1 MPRALF
7 LDRRLT
13 PLERNAWQVFRL
25 QLPSDGVTAF
35 PTYDQLRPYLASMP
49 CAAQA
54 SHEPWRALDAA
65 ALTRWLSLVR
75 RRRDPK
81 TGRILGNL
89 YVLHDEPLMPFEAM
103 QLDPDY
109 LGLVSQALTHAAK
122 AVQIVG
128 MNTLREIA
136 EDPML
141 NGRTLPTRL
150 QVLAQR
156 MARNEWAGCELS
168 TRACGSRIRRR
179 PRRPTSESRSPSSES
194 EAGPKPAPDGSLRNP
209 KEDRTVR
216 MDRINQVRTVPRA
229 KALQHL
235 RLPERLLRLK
245 DEQQSGA
252 LVALQQVDEVP
263 AAGGAGRMGR
273 TLPQQRVRNPAGYL
287 FGIIQKAIRGEFKAW
302 AGEGGS
308 PSTPPAPSPPP
319 RPAAP
324 APSARPLARRR
335 PWPRSGAASPTA
347 RNCVRRRRFLSSYPQ
362 GIVGTRSLPANGAG
376 SLMRHIVATIDV
388 DLSPGDRWEHAAFP
402 DDNRG
407 RTRCGLLTDSLPG
420 DADAGGSF
428 PQRVITM
435 ANESQQPLQLNLGS
449 LRSAMSLTLHTHHA
463 SRIWHGR
470 APAEGALGSSASTAT
485 SA

>member
-1 MPRALF
+1 MATGGAPRRDGPVALSALFDDALRELVPPAPPTPPAPRGAAAASLAAPVSDGFLYSGNRHESVPRALF

-25 QLPSDGVTAF
+25 QLQSDGVTAF

-54 SHEPWRALDAA
+54 SHETVARALTLLR
-65 ALTRWLSLVR
+65 LTRWLSLVR

-89 YVLHDEPLMPFEAM
+89 YVLHDEPLTPFEAM

-156 MARNEWAGCELS
+156 MARNKWADASYPQAPVDHE
-168 TRACGSRIRRR
+168 
-179 PRRPTSESRSPSSES
+179 SEEGQDGLLRNFEGPSSES
-194 EAGPKPAPDGSLRNP
+194 EDGLKSAPDGSLRNL

-252 LVALQQVDEVP
+252 MVALQQVDESLRQAVLDEWD
-263 AAGGAGRMGR
+263 ARCRNSA
-273 TLPQQRVRNPAGYL
+273 VRNPAGYL

-308 PSTPPAPSPPP
+308 PSTPPAPPP

-324 APSARPLARRR
+324 APSAPPPPAPNGPGREAARAYLAK
-335 PWPRSGAASPTA
+335 
-347 RNCVRRRRFLSSYPQ
+347 
-362 GIVGTRSLPANGAG
+362 
-376 SLMRHIVATIDV
+376 
-388 DLSPGDRWEHAAFP
+388 
-402 DDNRG
+402 
-407 RTRCGLLTDSLPG
+407 
-420 DADAGGSF
+420 
-428 PQRVITM
+428 
-435 ANESQQPLQLNLGS
+435 
-449 LRSAMSLTLHTHHA
+449 LRSTLGD
-463 SRIWHGR
+463 S
-470 APAEGALGSSASTAT
+470 
-485 SA
+485 

>member
-1 MPRALF
+1 MATGGAPRRDGPVALSALFDDALRELVPPAPPTPPAPRGAAAASLAAPVSDGFLYSGNRHESVPRALF

-25 QLPSDGVTAF
+25 QLQSDGVTAF

-54 SHEPWRALDAA
+54 SHETVARALTLLR
-65 ALTRWLSLVR
+65 LTRWLSLVR

-89 YVLHDEPLMPFEAM
+89 YVLHDEPLTPFEAM

-109 LGLVSQALTHAAK
+109 MGLVSQALTHAAK

-156 MARNEWAGCELS
+156 MARNKWADASYPQAPVDHE
-168 TRACGSRIRRR
+168 
-179 PRRPTSESRSPSSES
+179 SEEGQDGLLRNLDGPSSES
-194 EAGPKPAPDGSLRNP
+194 EAGLKPAPDGSLRNP

-252 LVALQQVDEVP
+252 MVALQQVDESLRQAVLDEWD
-263 AAGGAGRMGR
+263 ARCRNSA
-273 TLPQQRVRNPAGYL
+273 VRNPAGYL
-287 FGIIQKAIRGEFKAW
+287 FGIVQKAIRGEFKAW
-302 AGEGGS
+302 AGEAGS
-308 PSTPPAPSPPP
+308 ASTPPAPSSPP

-324 APSARPLARRR
+324 APSAPPPPAPNGPGREAARAYLAK
-335 PWPRSGAASPTA
+335 
-347 RNCVRRRRFLSSYPQ
+347 
-362 GIVGTRSLPANGAG
+362 
-376 SLMRHIVATIDV
+376 
-388 DLSPGDRWEHAAFP
+388 
-402 DDNRG
+402 
-407 RTRCGLLTDSLPG
+407 
-420 DADAGGSF
+420 
-428 PQRVITM
+428 
-435 ANESQQPLQLNLGS
+435 
-449 LRSAMSLTLHTHHA
+449 LRSTLGD
-463 SRIWHGR
+463 S
-470 APAEGALGSSASTAT
+470 
-485 SA
+485 

>member
-1 MPRALF
+1 MATGGAPRRDGPVALSELFDEAIQELVPPAALAARGTAPTSPAAPVSDGFLFSGNRHESVPRTLF

-25 QLPSDGVTAF
+25 QLNDDGVTAF

-54 SHEPWRALDAA
+54 SHETVARALTLLR
-65 ALTRWLSLVR
+65 LTRWLSLVR

-89 YVLHDEPLMPFEAM
+89 YVLHDEPLTPFEAM

-156 MARNEWAGCELS
+156 MARNKWADASYPQAPVDHE
-168 TRACGSRIRRR
+168 
-179 PRRPTSESRSPSSES
+179 SEEGQDGLLRNLEGPSSES

-252 LVALQQVDEVP
+252 MVALQQVDESLRQAVLDEWD
-263 AAGGAGRMGR
+263 ARCRNSA
-273 TLPQQRVRNPAGYL
+273 VRNPAGYL

-308 PSTPPAPSPPP
+308 PSTPPAPPP

-324 APSARPLARRR
+324 APSAPPPPAPNGPGREAARAYLAK
-335 PWPRSGAASPTA
+335 
-347 RNCVRRRRFLSSYPQ
+347 
-362 GIVGTRSLPANGAG
+362 
-376 SLMRHIVATIDV
+376 
-388 DLSPGDRWEHAAFP
+388 
-402 DDNRG
+402 
-407 RTRCGLLTDSLPG
+407 
-420 DADAGGSF
+420 
-428 PQRVITM
+428 
-435 ANESQQPLQLNLGS
+435 
-449 LRSAMSLTLHTHHA
+449 LRSTLGD
-463 SRIWHGR
+463 S
-470 APAEGALGSSASTAT
+470 
-485 SA
+485 

>member
-1 MPRALF
+1 MATGGAPRRDGPVALSALFDDALRELVPPAPPTPPAPRGAAAASLAAPVSDGFLYSGNRHESVPRALF

-25 QLPSDGVTAF
+25 QLQSDGVTAF

-54 SHEPWRALDAA
+54 SHETVARALTLLR
-65 ALTRWLSLVR
+65 LTRWLSLVR

-89 YVLHDEPLMPFEAM
+89 YVLHDEPLTPFEAM

-156 MARNEWAGCELS
+156 MARNKWADASYPQAPVDHE
-168 TRACGSRIRRR
+168 
-179 PRRPTSESRSPSSES
+179 SEEGQDGLLRNFEGPSSES
-194 EAGPKPAPDGSLRNP
+194 EAGLKSAPDGSLRNP

-252 LVALQQVDEVP
+252 MVALQQVDESLRQAVLDEWD
-263 AAGGAGRMGR
+263 ARCRNSA
-273 TLPQQRVRNPAGYL
+273 VRNPAGYL
-287 FGIIQKAIRGEFKAW
+287 FGIVQKAIRGEFKAW

-308 PSTPPAPSPPP
+308 PSTPPAPPP

-324 APSARPLARRR
+324 APSAPPPPAPNGPGREAARAYLAK
-335 PWPRSGAASPTA
+335 
-347 RNCVRRRRFLSSYPQ
+347 
-362 GIVGTRSLPANGAG
+362 
-376 SLMRHIVATIDV
+376 
-388 DLSPGDRWEHAAFP
+388 
-402 DDNRG
+402 
-407 RTRCGLLTDSLPG
+407 
-420 DADAGGSF
+420 
-428 PQRVITM
+428 
-435 ANESQQPLQLNLGS
+435 
-449 LRSAMSLTLHTHHA
+449 LRSTLGD
-463 SRIWHGR
+463 S
-470 APAEGALGSSASTAT
+470 
-485 SA
+485 

>member
-1 MPRALF
+1 MATGGAPRRDGPVALSALFDDALRELVPPAPPTPPAPRGAAAASLAAPVSDGFLYSGNRHESVPRALF

-25 QLPSDGVTAF
+25 QLNDDGVTAF

-54 SHEPWRALDAA
+54 SHETVARALTLLR
-65 ALTRWLSLVR
+65 LTRWLSLVR

-89 YVLHDEPLMPFEAM
+89 YVLHDEPLTPFEAM

-156 MARNEWAGCELS
+156 MARNKWADASYPQAPVDHE
-168 TRACGSRIRRR
+168 
-179 PRRPTSESRSPSSES
+179 SEEGQDGLLRNLEGPSSES
-194 EAGPKPAPDGSLRNP
+194 EAGLKSAPDGSLRNP

-252 LVALQQVDEVP
+252 MVALQQVDESLRQAVLDEWD
-263 AAGGAGRMGR
+263 ARCRNSA
-273 TLPQQRVRNPAGYL
+273 VRNPAGYL

-308 PSTPPAPSPPP
+308 PSTPPAPPP

-324 APSARPLARRR
+324 APSAPPPPAPNGPGREAARAYLAK
-335 PWPRSGAASPTA
+335 
-347 RNCVRRRRFLSSYPQ
+347 
-362 GIVGTRSLPANGAG
+362 
-376 SLMRHIVATIDV
+376 
-388 DLSPGDRWEHAAFP
+388 
-402 DDNRG
+402 
-407 RTRCGLLTDSLPG
+407 
-420 DADAGGSF
+420 
-428 PQRVITM
+428 
-435 ANESQQPLQLNLGS
+435 
-449 LRSAMSLTLHTHHA
+449 LRSTLGD
-463 SRIWHGR
+463 S
-470 APAEGALGSSASTAT
+470 
-485 SA
+485 

>member
-1 MPRALF
+1 MATGGAPRRDGPVALSELFDEAIQALVPPAALAARGTAPTSPAAPVSDGFLFSGNRHESVPRTLF

-25 QLPSDGVTAF
+25 QLNDDGVTAF

-54 SHEPWRALDAA
+54 SHETVARALTLLR
-65 ALTRWLSLVR
+65 LTRWLSLVR

-89 YVLHDEPLMPFEAM
+89 YVLHDEPLTPFE
-103 QLDPDY
+103 
-109 LGLVSQALTHAAK
+109 

-156 MARNEWAGCELS
+156 MARNKWADASYPQVPVDHE
-168 TRACGSRIRRR
+168 
-179 PRRPTSESRSPSSES
+179 SEEGQDGLLRNFEGPSSES
-194 EAGPKPAPDGSLRNP
+194 EAGLKSAPDGSLRNP

-252 LVALQQVDEVP
+252 MVALQQVDESLRQAVLDEWD
-263 AAGGAGRMGR
+263 ARCRNSA
-273 TLPQQRVRNPAGYL
+273 VRNPAGYL
-287 FGIIQKAIRGEFKAW
+287 FGSIQKAIRGEVKAW

-308 PSTPPAPSPPP
+308 PSMPPAPSPSPHP
-319 RPAAP
+319 ATAAP
-324 APSARPLARRR
+324 PAP
-335 PWPRSGAASPTA
+335 ASPAPNGPGREVA
-347 RNCVRRRRFLSSYPQ
+347 RAYL
-362 GIVGTRSLPANGAG
+362 AK
-376 SLMRHIVATIDV
+376 
-388 DLSPGDRWEHAAFP
+388 
-402 DDNRG
+402 
-407 RTRCGLLTDSLPG
+407 
-420 DADAGGSF
+420 
-428 PQRVITM
+428 
-435 ANESQQPLQLNLGS
+435 
-449 LRSAMSLTLHTHHA
+449 LRS
-463 SRIWHGR
+463 
-470 APAEGALGSSASTAT
+470 
-485 SA
+485 

>member
-1 MPRALF
+1 MATGGAPRRDGPVALSALFDDALRELVPRAPPTPPAPRGAAAASPAAPVSDGFLYSGNRHESVPRALF

-13 PLERNAWQVFRL
+13 PLERNAWQVLRL
-25 QLPSDGVTAF
+25 QLQSDGVTAF

-54 SHEPWRALDAA
+54 SHETVARALTLLR
-65 ALTRWLSLVR
+65 LTRWLSLVR

-81 TGRILGNL
+81 TGRILSNL
-89 YVLHDEPLMPFEAM
+89 YVLHDEPLTPFEAM

-156 MARNEWAGCELS
+156 MARNEWADASYPQAPVDHE
-168 TRACGSRIRRR
+168 
-179 PRRPTSESRSPSSES
+179 SEEGQDGLLRNLEGPSSES

-229 KALQHL
+229 KSLQHL

-252 LVALQQVDEVP
+252 MVALQQVDESLRQAVLDEWD
-263 AAGGAGRMGR
+263 ARCRNSA
-273 TLPQQRVRNPAGYL
+273 VRNPAGYL

-308 PSTPPAPSPPP
+308 PSTPPAPPP

-324 APSARPLARRR
+324 APSAPPPPAPNGPGREAARAYLAK
-335 PWPRSGAASPTA
+335 
-347 RNCVRRRRFLSSYPQ
+347 
-362 GIVGTRSLPANGAG
+362 
-376 SLMRHIVATIDV
+376 
-388 DLSPGDRWEHAAFP
+388 
-402 DDNRG
+402 
-407 RTRCGLLTDSLPG
+407 
-420 DADAGGSF
+420 
-428 PQRVITM
+428 
-435 ANESQQPLQLNLGS
+435 
-449 LRSAMSLTLHTHHA
+449 LRSTLGD
-463 SRIWHGR
+463 S
-470 APAEGALGSSASTAT
+470 
-485 SA
+485 

>member
-1 MPRALF
+1 MATGGAPRRDGPVALSALFDDALRELVPRAPPTPPAPRGAAAASPAAPVSDGFLYSGNRHESVPRALF

-25 QLPSDGVTAF
+25 QLNDDGVTAF

-54 SHEPWRALDAA
+54 SHETVARALTLLR
-65 ALTRWLSLVR
+65 LTRWLSLAR

-81 TGRILGNL
+81 TGRIQGNL
-89 YVLHDEPLMPFEAM
+89 YVLHDEPLTPFEAM

-156 MARNEWAGCELS
+156 MARNEWADASYPQAPVDHE
-168 TRACGSRIRRR
+168 
-179 PRRPTSESRSPSSES
+179 SEEGQDGLLRNLEGPSSES
-194 EAGPKPAPDGSLRNP
+194 EAGLKSAPDGSLRNP

-229 KALQHL
+229 KSLQHL

-252 LVALQQVDEVP
+252 MVALQQVDESLRQAVLDEWD
-263 AAGGAGRMGR
+263 ARCRNSA
-273 TLPQQRVRNPAGYL
+273 VRNPAGYL
-287 FGIIQKAIRGEFKAW
+287 FGIIQKAMRGEFKAW

-308 PSTPPAPSPPP
+308 PSTPPAPPP
-319 RPAAP
+319 RPPAAGTTRF
-324 APSARPLARRR
+324 PSP
-335 PWPRSGAASPTA
+335 SCSP
-347 RNCVRRRRFLSSYPQ
+347 P
-362 GIVGTRSLPANGAG
+362 
-376 SLMRHIVATIDV
+376 
-388 DLSPGDRWEHAAFP
+388 
-402 DDNRG
+402 
-407 RTRCGLLTDSLPG
+407 
-420 DADAGGSF
+420 
-428 PQRVITM
+428 
-435 ANESQQPLQLNLGS
+435 
-449 LRSAMSLTLHTHHA
+449 
-463 SRIWHGR
+463 
-470 APAEGALGSSASTAT
+470 
-485 SA
+485 

>member
-1 MPRALF
+1 MATGGAPRRDGPVALSALFDDALRELVPRAPPTPPAPRGAAAALPAAPVSDGFLYSGNRHESVPRALF

-13 PLERNAWQVFRL
+13 PLERNAWQVLRL
-25 QLPSDGVTAF
+25 QLQSDGVTAF

-54 SHEPWRALDAA
+54 SHETVARALTLLR
-65 ALTRWLSLVR
+65 LTRWLSLVR

-81 TGRILGNL
+81 TGRILSNL
-89 YVLHDEPLMPFEAM
+89 YVLHDEPLTPFEAM

-156 MARNEWAGCELS
+156 MARNEWADASYPQAPVDHE
-168 TRACGSRIRRR
+168 
-179 PRRPTSESRSPSSES
+179 SEEGQDGLLRNLEGPSSES
-194 EAGPKPAPDGSLRNP
+194 EAGLKSAPDGSLRNP

-229 KALQHL
+229 KSLQHL

-252 LVALQQVDEVP
+252 MVALQQVDESLRQAVLDEWD
-263 AAGGAGRMGR
+263 ARCRNSA
-273 TLPQQRVRNPAGYL
+273 VRNPAGYL

-308 PSTPPAPSPPP
+308 PSTPPAPPP
-319 RPAAP
+319 RPPEP
-324 APSARPLARRR
+324 APSASPPPAPNGPGREAARAYLAK
-335 PWPRSGAASPTA
+335 
-347 RNCVRRRRFLSSYPQ
+347 
-362 GIVGTRSLPANGAG
+362 
-376 SLMRHIVATIDV
+376 
-388 DLSPGDRWEHAAFP
+388 
-402 DDNRG
+402 
-407 RTRCGLLTDSLPG
+407 
-420 DADAGGSF
+420 
-428 PQRVITM
+428 
-435 ANESQQPLQLNLGS
+435 
-449 LRSAMSLTLHTHHA
+449 LRSTLGNA
-463 SRIWHGR
+463 
-470 APAEGALGSSASTAT
+470 
-485 SA
+485 

>member
-1 MPRALF
+1 MATGGAPRRDGPVALSALFDDALRELVPRAPPTPPAPRGAAAALPAAPVSDGFLYSGNRHESVPRALF

-13 PLERNAWQVFRL
+13 PLERNAWQVLRL
-25 QLPSDGVTAF
+25 QLQSDGVTAF

-54 SHEPWRALDAA
+54 SHETVARALTLLR
-65 ALTRWLSLVR
+65 LTRWLSLVR

-81 TGRILGNL
+81 TGRILSNL
-89 YVLHDEPLMPFEAM
+89 YVLHDEPLTPFEAM

-156 MARNEWAGCELS
+156 MARNEWADASYPQAPVDHE
-168 TRACGSRIRRR
+168 
-179 PRRPTSESRSPSSES
+179 SEEGQDGLLRNLEGPSSES
-194 EAGPKPAPDGSLRNP
+194 EAGLKSAPDGSLRNP

-229 KALQHL
+229 KSLQHL

-252 LVALQQVDEVP
+252 MVALQQVDESLRQAVLDEWD
-263 AAGGAGRMGR
+263 ARCRKSA
-273 TLPQQRVRNPAGYL
+273 VRNPAGYL
-287 FGIIQKAIRGEFKAW
+287 FGIIQKAMRGEFKAW

-308 PSTPPAPSPPP
+308 PSTPPAPPP

-324 APSARPLARRR
+324 APSAPPPPAPNGPGREAARAYLAK
-335 PWPRSGAASPTA
+335 
-347 RNCVRRRRFLSSYPQ
+347 
-362 GIVGTRSLPANGAG
+362 
-376 SLMRHIVATIDV
+376 
-388 DLSPGDRWEHAAFP
+388 
-402 DDNRG
+402 
-407 RTRCGLLTDSLPG
+407 
-420 DADAGGSF
+420 
-428 PQRVITM
+428 
-435 ANESQQPLQLNLGS
+435 
-449 LRSAMSLTLHTHHA
+449 LRSTPVSYTHLTLPTT
-463 SRIWHGR
+463 
-470 APAEGALGSSASTAT
+470 PYV
-485 SA
+485 

>member
-1 MPRALF
+1 MATGGAPRRDGPVALSALFDDALRELVPPAPPTPPAPRGAAAASLAAPVSDGFLYSGNRHESVPRALF

-25 QLPSDGVTAF
+25 QLQSDGVTAF

-54 SHEPWRALDAA
+54 SHETVARALTLLR
-65 ALTRWLSLVR
+65 LTRWLSLVR

-89 YVLHDEPLMPFEAM
+89 YVLHDEPLTPFEAM

-156 MARNEWAGCELS
+156 MARNKWADASYPQAPVDHE
-168 TRACGSRIRRR
+168 
-179 PRRPTSESRSPSSES
+179 SEEGQDGLLRNLDGPSSDS
-194 EAGPKPAPDGSLRNP
+194 EAGLKPAPDGSLRNP

-252 LVALQQVDEVP
+252 MVALQQVDESLRQAVLDEWD
-263 AAGGAGRMGR
+263 ARCRNSA
-273 TLPQQRVRNPAGYL
+273 VRNPAGYL
-287 FGIIQKAIRGEFKAW
+287 FGIVQKAIRGEFKAW
-302 AGEGGS
+302 AGEAGS
-308 PSTPPAPSPPP
+308 ASTPPAPSSPP

-324 APSARPLARRR
+324 APSAPPPPAPNGPGREAARAYLAK
-335 PWPRSGAASPTA
+335 
-347 RNCVRRRRFLSSYPQ
+347 
-362 GIVGTRSLPANGAG
+362 
-376 SLMRHIVATIDV
+376 
-388 DLSPGDRWEHAAFP
+388 
-402 DDNRG
+402 
-407 RTRCGLLTDSLPG
+407 
-420 DADAGGSF
+420 
-428 PQRVITM
+428 
-435 ANESQQPLQLNLGS
+435 
-449 LRSAMSLTLHTHHA
+449 LRSTLGD
-463 SRIWHGR
+463 S
-470 APAEGALGSSASTAT
+470 
-485 SA
+485 

>member
-1 MPRALF
+1 MTTGGAPRREGPVALSALFDEALRHLEPKEPAQGTAPSQDGFLYSGNRHESVPRALF

-25 QLPSDGVTAF
+25 QLNDDGVTAF

-54 SHEPWRALDAA
+54 SHETVARALTLLR
-65 ALTRWLSLVR
+65 LTRWLSLVR

-89 YVLHDEPLMPFEAM
+89 YVLHDEPLTPFEAM

-156 MARNEWAGCELS
+156 MARNKWADASYPQAPVDHE
-168 TRACGSRIRRR
+168 
-179 PRRPTSESRSPSSES
+179 SEEGQDGLLRNLDGPSSES
-194 EAGPKPAPDGSLRNP
+194 EAGLKPAPDGSLRNP

-252 LVALQQVDEVP
+252 MVALQQVDESLRQAVLDEWD
-263 AAGGAGRMGR
+263 ARCRNSA
-273 TLPQQRVRNPAGYL
+273 VRNPAGYL
-287 FGIIQKAIRGEFKAW
+287 FGIVQKAIRGEFKAW
-302 AGEGGS
+302 AGEAGS
-308 PSTPPAPSPPP
+308 ASTPPAPSSPP

-324 APSARPLARRR
+324 APSAPPPPAPNGPGREAARAYLAK
-335 PWPRSGAASPTA
+335 
-347 RNCVRRRRFLSSYPQ
+347 
-362 GIVGTRSLPANGAG
+362 
-376 SLMRHIVATIDV
+376 
-388 DLSPGDRWEHAAFP
+388 
-402 DDNRG
+402 
-407 RTRCGLLTDSLPG
+407 
-420 DADAGGSF
+420 
-428 PQRVITM
+428 
-435 ANESQQPLQLNLGS
+435 
-449 LRSAMSLTLHTHHA
+449 LRSTLGD
-463 SRIWHGR
+463 S
-470 APAEGALGSSASTAT
+470 
-485 SA
+485 

>member
-1 MPRALF
+1 MATGGAPRRDGPVALSALFDDALRELVPPAPPTPPAPRGAAAASLAAPVSDGFLYSGNRHESVPRALF

-25 QLPSDGVTAF
+25 QLQSDGVTAF

-54 SHEPWRALDAA
+54 SHETVARALTLLR
-65 ALTRWLSLVR
+65 LTRWLSLVR

-89 YVLHDEPLMPFEAM
+89 YVLHDEPLTPFEAM

-156 MARNEWAGCELS
+156 MARNKWADASYPQAPVDHE
-168 TRACGSRIRRR
+168 
-179 PRRPTSESRSPSSES
+179 SEEGQDGLLRNFEGPSSES
-194 EAGPKPAPDGSLRNP
+194 EAGLKSAPDGSLRNP

-252 LVALQQVDEVP
+252 MVALQQVDESLRQAVLDEWD
-263 AAGGAGRMGR
+263 ARCRNSA
-273 TLPQQRVRNPAGYL
+273 VRNPAGYL
-287 FGIIQKAIRGEFKAW
+287 FGIVQKAIRGEFKAW
-302 AGEGGS
+302 AGDAGS
-308 PSTPPAPSPPP
+308 ASTPPAPSSPP

-324 APSARPLARRR
+324 APSAPPPPAPNGPGREAARAYLAK
-335 PWPRSGAASPTA
+335 
-347 RNCVRRRRFLSSYPQ
+347 
-362 GIVGTRSLPANGAG
+362 
-376 SLMRHIVATIDV
+376 
-388 DLSPGDRWEHAAFP
+388 
-402 DDNRG
+402 
-407 RTRCGLLTDSLPG
+407 
-420 DADAGGSF
+420 
-428 PQRVITM
+428 
-435 ANESQQPLQLNLGS
+435 
-449 LRSAMSLTLHTHHA
+449 LRSTLGD
-463 SRIWHGR
+463 S
-470 APAEGALGSSASTAT
+470 
-485 SA
+485 